1 MRRTVHETSGP
12 TVLLFVHLSRPT
24 RVWSHFSSRPSRDVE
39 RSVVGERASVGS
51 RRSVS
56 CFPPTRPG
64 LCSCAALPPMVCAE
78 RSASREVQLMPLC
91 YYYVCSTLI
100 PLAQGDYLAVSLSTH
115 HMVVILHST
124 GRDFVCACGLAMLQ
138 PC

>member
-39 RSVVGERASVGS
+39 RSVVGERASDGS

-56 CFPPTRPG
+56 C
-64 LCSCAALPPMVCAE
+64 L
-78 RSASREVQLMPLC
+78 RE
-91 YYYVCSTLI
+91 
-100 PLAQGDYLAVSLSTH
+100 
-115 HMVVILHST
+115 
-124 GRDFVCACGLAMLQ
+124 GRDGSFDSGRNGEPAKYAYGDVHD
-138 PC
+138 

>member
-24 RVWSHFSSRPSRDVE
+24 RVWSHFSSRPSRDVV

-56 CFPPTRPG
+56 CFPPARPG
-64 LCSCAALPPMVCAE
+64 VVFMRSPAAHGVCG
-78 RSASREVQLMPLC
+78 
-91 YYYVCSTLI
+91 
-100 PLAQGDYLAVSLSTH
+100 AQRLT
-115 HMVVILHST
+115 
-124 GRDFVCACGLAMLQ
+124 
-138 PC
+138 